1 MFFLTFNTS
10 GFKQSKNELGWA
22 DYRVTD
28 YQEIERWWEIIF
40 SAYFMVSLQSSAF
53 KNLKNQD
60 NTSSQPNNKVKKQLN
75 QFSLHSWWQCNE
87 TSWKSILNNLRL
99 IIQPKIFLC
108 LIYPW
113 LEVFPIPDLVK
124 GFLVLIGIM
133 NQFKPYLP
141 DG

>member
-1 MFFLTFNTS
+1 MDLDKVKMNAR
-10 GFKQSKNELGWA
+10 WA

-53 KNLKNQD
+53 KNLKEQD
-60 NTSSQPNNKVKKQLN
+60 DTSSQPNNKGERQLN

-87 TSWKSILNNLRL
+87 SSWTCILNNLRL
-99 IIQPKIFLC
+99 IVQPKIFFC

-124 GFLVLIGIM
+124 GFLVLIRIM